1 MSSKAKNNILGVLV
15 DGTDSF
21 SARDMILQAGRQR
34 RPFSVSALAVH
45 GVMTGVLDP
54 EHLYRLNQL
63 DLVVADG
70 QPVRRALNLIH
81 KAGLPERVYGPLLMH
96 RIFAEAEKEG
106 ISVYF
111 YGCTQEVLEL
121 MCAKIRKSFPQLQI
135 AGARPSTFGRI
146 TPQLADEIAA
156 DIRASGAHI
165 VFAGLGCP
173 RQEVWAYEFRD
184 RIKLPIVAVGA
195 AFPIT
200 AGILRQ
206 APQWMQ
212 DRGLEWLFRL
222 CTEPRRLWRR
232 YLLLSPAYII
242 LVICQW
248 LGMKFRSKGRPPQQE
263 ILHG

>member
-1 MSSKAKNNILGVLV
+1 MSATAKNNILGVLV
-15 DGTDSF
+15 DSTDSF
-21 SARDMILQAGRQR
+21 SARDMILEAGRQR

-45 GVMTGVLDP
+45 GVMTGVLDK

-70 QPVRRALNLIH
+70 QPVRWALNLIH
-81 KAGLPERVYGPLLMH
+81 KAGLKERVYGPTLMH
-96 RIFAEAEKEG
+96 RIFAQAQHEP

-111 YGCTQEVLEL
+111 YGSTPEVLDL
-121 MCAKIRKSFPQLQI
+121 MCEHVRKYYPTLRI
-135 AGARPSTFGRI
+135 AGVHPSAFGPI
-146 TPQLADEIAA
+146 TPERAEEIAA
-156 DIRASGAHI
+156 RIRESGAHI

-200 AGILRQ
+200 AGVLRR
-206 APQWMQ
+206 APQGMQ
-212 DRGLEWLFRL
+212 DRGLGGLFRL
-222 CTEPRRLWRR
+222 CTEPQRLWRR

-248 LGMKFRSKGRPPQQE
+248 LGMKFRPNGRPPQQE